1 MKVLIKNKINTLEND
16 EMICIKKFI
25 RLLQSKLPLNHSI
38 SIIFT
43 NNRTGVMTTG
53 VRKPNNEIKV
63 LFKDRLLI
71 DILRT
76 LSHEW
81 VHEYQHQKLN
91 LDNKKKIQDIGGP
104 EENMA
109 NTLSGILVKLFA
121 KKHPETENLLY
132 NE

>member
-1 MKVLIKNKINTLEND
+1 MKVLIKKKTNTLGND
-16 EMICIKKFI
+16 EMICIKNFI
-25 RLLQSKLPLNHSI
+25 RLLQSKLPLSHSI

-43 NNRTGVMTTG
+43 NNRTGIMTTG
-53 VRKPNNEIKV
+53 VRKPNNEINV
-63 LFKDRLLI
+63 LSKDRLLI

>member
-1 MKVLIKNKINTLEND
+1 
-16 EMICIKKFI
+16 
-25 RLLQSKLPLNHSI
+25 
-38 SIIFT
+38 
-43 NNRTGVMTTG
+43 
-53 VRKPNNEIKV
+53 
-63 LFKDRLLI
+63 
-71 DILRT
+71 
-76 LSHEW
+76 